1 MATIAAD
8 QLLDVPKLK
17 DIPKSI
23 RELADENNRVKNLLE
38 CCLIYEKKS
47 IKLFAPRSIAYK
59 IEHQYSVQFKKQSST
74 DMITHES

>member
-47 IKLFAPRSIAYK
+47 IKLFAP
-59 IEHQYSVQFKKQSST
+59 
-74 DMITHES
+74 